1 MKTKKNRTRA
11 IKVARPKPALDPL
24 LAQEQKKLSELE
36 GFLSPY
42 GSIRLLYRRTNQV
55 A

>member
-1 MKTKKNRTRA
+1 MKTKKNRSRA
-11 IKVARPKPALDPL
+11 IKVVRPKPAMDPL
-24 LAQEQKKLSELE
+24 LVQEQKKLSELE

-42 GSIRLLYRRTNQV
+42 GSIRLLYRRANQL